1 MPKISIIK
9 KIQLGVHSFSI
20 ENPDAEL
27 CFNFYCG
34 NGAIKHEASISLE
47 KSNLLSSLIEIGAI
61 SNTDLAQND
70 VDKLQN
76 LEDPNRAFTY
86 RYQIYNAKECNN
98 DYLII
103 FDITEYRDYYSG
115 FIYAVLHIE
124 K

>member
-1 MPKISIIK
+1 MSKISIIK
-9 KIQLGVHSFSI
+9 KIQLGVHGFPI
-20 ENPDAEL
+20 EHPDSEL

-34 NGAIKHEASISLE
+34 NGVIKHEASISLE
-47 KSNLLSSLIEIGAI
+47 KSNLLVSLIESGTI

-70 VDKLQN
+70 VDTLQN

-103 FDITEYRDYYSG
+103 FDITEYRDYYTG
-115 FIYAVLHIE
+115 FIYAALQIE